1 MVMKREVKKFIRDY
15 SSEILEG
22 NVAIF
27 AGAGLSISCG
37 LSSWKELLRDIA
49 EELELDINRENDL
62 LSIVQFYQNR
72 NGRGKINQQLIN
84 AFNKQVDLSDN
95 HRILASLPI
104 STYWT
109 TNYDHLI
116 EQSLK
121 NEGKIVDVK
130 KTAENLAQTVPRR
143 DVVVYKMHGDIDN
156 PSKAV
161 LSKEDYEMYH
171 LENELFTT
179 TLKSDLLSKTFL
191 FIGFSFDDPNLSYIL
206 SKIRILLEKNTRQHY
221 CIFRSVRKDDF
232 EDEETYKYEKI
243 RQELRMDDL
252 RRYGIQPILI
262 DDFQQITDILLFI
275 KSKVLSKNIFI
286 SGAAEKYDPM
296 NSDDANKFVF
306 EIAKRLAARG
316 NKIVSGFGWGV
327 GSSVINGVLSH
338 VYSTTGRLLDNH
350 IVLRPFPQ
358 NISDTDERKQKWALY
373 RKDMISQAGIAIFLF
388 GNKKEG
394 DNIVLSDGMREE
406 FLIAKENK
414 LIIIPILATDY
425 MAKKIWSE
433 IEQNLDEYYPSEEL
447 KSSIIIM
454 NQLANNQIDALLN
467 SVIDVVDKS
476 QKLF

>member
-1 MVMKREVKKFIRDY
+1 
-15 SSEILEG
+15 
-22 NVAIF
+22 
-27 AGAGLSISCG
+27 
-37 LSSWKELLRDIA
+37 
-49 EELELDINRENDL
+49 
-62 LSIVQFYQNR
+62 
-72 NGRGKINQQLIN
+72 
-84 AFNKQVDLSDN
+84 
-95 HRILASLPI
+95 
-104 STYWT
+104 
-109 TNYDHLI
+109 
-116 EQSLK
+116 
-121 NEGKIVDVK
+121 
-130 KTAENLAQTVPRR
+130 
-143 DVVVYKMHGDIDN
+143 MHGDIDN

>member
-1 MVMKREVKKFIRDY
+1 MKREVKKFIRDY

-161 LSKEDYEMYH
+161 LSKEDY
-171 LENELFTT
+171 
-179 TLKSDLLSKTFL
+179 
-191 FIGFSFDDPNLSYIL
+191 
-206 SKIRILLEKNTRQHY
+206 
-221 CIFRSVRKDDF
+221 
-232 EDEETYKYEKI
+232 
-243 RQELRMDDL
+243 
-252 RRYGIQPILI
+252 
-262 DDFQQITDILLFI
+262 
-275 KSKVLSKNIFI
+275 
-286 SGAAEKYDPM
+286 
-296 NSDDANKFVF
+296 
-306 EIAKRLAARG
+306 
-316 NKIVSGFGWGV
+316 
-327 GSSVINGVLSH
+327 
-338 VYSTTGRLLDNH
+338 
-350 IVLRPFPQ
+350 
-358 NISDTDERKQKWALY
+358 
-373 RKDMISQAGIAIFLF
+373 
-388 GNKKEG
+388 
-394 DNIVLSDGMREE
+394 
-406 FLIAKENK
+406 
-414 LIIIPILATDY
+414 
-425 MAKKIWSE
+425 
-433 IEQNLDEYYPSEEL
+433 
-447 KSSIIIM
+447 
-454 NQLANNQIDALLN
+454 
-467 SVIDVVDKS
+467 
-476 QKLF
+476 